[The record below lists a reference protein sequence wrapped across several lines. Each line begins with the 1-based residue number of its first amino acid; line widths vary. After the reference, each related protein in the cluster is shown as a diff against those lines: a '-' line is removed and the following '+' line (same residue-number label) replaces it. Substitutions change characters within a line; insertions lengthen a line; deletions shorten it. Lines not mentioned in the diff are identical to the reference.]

1 MRILILGGNGM
12 IGHKMYQ
19 VISKEFDDVWVLLKK
34 PLDQVH
40 SSEIF
45 KTDKVIES
53 FNLVHFDKLS
63 KVLNN
68 LMPDL
73 IINAAGITIRR
84 GINDN
89 ILNSILI
96 NSALPHFLDNW
107 VKSNNKR
114 LIHFSTD
121 CVFSGKKGFYSEF
134 SATDAEDTYGKT
146 KGLGEV
152 ISSNTITLRGSMI
165 GRELENKT
173 ELLEWFLNQNEHSVK
188 GYNKVIYSGI
198 TTIRMAKYVLQ
209 ILNKHPNMNGI
220 YNVSSIN
227 ISKFELVKLFNQ
239 YFNKKCFI
247 IADDSYISNKDLDST
262 KFYLETGFEKPNWS
276 ELIEELASDC
286 ELNAKYY

>member
-1 MRILILGGNGM
+1 
-12 IGHKMYQ
+12 
-19 VISKEFDDVWVLLKK
+19 
-34 PLDQVH
+34 
-40 SSEIF
+40 
-45 KTDKVIES
+45 
-53 FNLVHFDKLS
+53 
-63 KVLNN
+63 
-68 LMPDL
+68 MPDL
-73 IINAAGITIRR
+73 IINASGITIRR

-107 VKSNNKR
+107 VRNNNKR

-134 SATDAEDTYGKT
+134 STTDAKDTYGKT

-173 ELLEWFLNQNEHSVK
+173 ELLEWFLNQTEHSVK

-209 ILNKHPNMNGI
+209 ILKKHPNMSGI

-239 YFNKKCFI
+239 YFNKECFI
-247 IADDSYISNKDLDST
+247 EADNSYISNKDLDSA
-262 KFYLETGFEKPNWS
+262 KFYFETGFKKPNWS
-276 ELIEELASDC
+276 ELIKELVSDC